1 MSNFRKVIS
10 MSAVAILGVT
20 NLLTPLS
27 YANAATWYDALTTG
41 DLKNQGL
48 RFIMPDHDVFL
59 YAITEAN
66 KYFVEYSGTTKTS
79 WTMGNVEYTYD
90 TAWDLSPN
98 LYKKTWYTF
107 TEWNRQVNGGGSGY
121 ADWATWVVL
130 NWTTTENDV
139 VPIYAQWTPN
149 TYNISYNLNKGDG
162 TSDPVHTGSHPTTAT
177 YDTSFTVNVPSR
189 TWYAFSGWT
198 ISNMDS
204 EKHTV
209 WWAESYATGASG
221 VMGTSFENLRATSG
235 TVNFLAIWTK
245 NLHTTYKV
253 EHYLE
258 KIEGW
263 YPITPKQTD
272 NLSGVTD
279 TEVTPDIHTYEWFTP
294 DSGVP
299 YSGNIDPDGNKVFTY
314 HYTRNSYNL
323 TINAGRWIESV
334 KWSGSVTAEK
344 SASAGGSTTISF
356 KYDEPVKLSFTPKA
370 WYENAQW
377 SGYSGTASAFNMPA
391 SHQEKTAYATPIV
404 YNITYNENWWTNHVD
419 NPAHYTV
426 ESGDINLKKPTGI
439 NSDFLWWTGTDESAV
454 NPNVTIA
461 SGSIWNRS
469 FTAVWKCHTWYHPS
483 STTITWSNYWNCN
496 ADTDTEYTVNHMKQD
511 LNWEYTITWNVVIQT
526 WTTNEQ
532 TNATPETYVWFVINQ
547 IGEDTIKWDKST
559 VVDITY
565 KRLSY
570 TWTIVSKTGV
580 VTSSAN
586 WAHSSA
592 GWPYKYEDT
601 VTLTAT
607 TGAGY
612 TFTSWTVKDASG
624 NTVTVNNSENMN
636 WATFQMPAS
645 AVTITPNVTVNTY
658 HITYD
663 LNSWSVSG
671 TNPTTY
677 TVESN
682 NITLIN
688 PTRDHSNFDGWSWTN
703 ITWLSGTV
711 VIPKWSVWNKSY
723 EAIWSCYTWY
733 HAVGDSCV
741 ANTYHVIEGN
751 VDWEWHGAPD
761 DIVFTYGQTET
772 LPVMP
777 SQSWYDF
784 IWWTI
789 TWMSGWVN
797 HYIGEITV
805 TGDTYTY
812 SGTSLEV
819 MNLTVEDGGTVTL
832 TARWAPKDDTKY
844 VVNHYIKNVDSNTYT
859 LSWTVNYEWTTDT
872 PVVFADVDKEF
883 FGFTYSGWYVN
894 EGNETRPAWAWV
906 TTGNIDKHGTTVI
919 NLYYDRNKHTVYL
932 SGDAHVATLS
942 GAGTYEYGKEVEV
955 SATAKTWYHFKEWKK
970 KTNNTFTTDL

>member
-90 TAWDLSPN
+90 KAWDLSPN

-263 YPITPKQTD
+263 YPTTPKQTD

-279 TEVTPDIHTYEWFTP
+279 TEVTPDTHTYEWFTP

-334 KWSGSVTAEK
+334 RWSGSVAAEK

-377 SGYSGTASAFNMPA
+377 TGYSGTASAFNMPA

-439 NSDFLWWTGTDESAV
+439 NSEFLWWIGSNWDTPQES
-454 NPNVTIA
+454 VTIA
-461 SGSIWNRS
+461 SGSIWHKNY
-469 FTAVWKCHTWYHPS
+469 TAVWRCRTWYHPINGESGDNHWNCIENTDTTYTIHYLKQDLEWWENYSSAWDGTGVGTTDTDTSGRNYVDDIDHEWFTVHSVETKNIEWDGSTEIDIKYHRNSYDDHVQDWAGITTTVVGAHDGAAAVSWQHQYGDTVTLSETTLPGYTFDHWTVEGSWLNKTINSGDANKTFTMPASDVTIKSYSTTNVYNLTIISHWGNSGSVSRTYTVEDTVTLINPKRDHSDFAWWSWTDLASPSMNVSFNGRAKDSVYEETWKCHTWYH
-483 STTITWSNYWNCN
+483 
-496 ADTDTEYTVNHMKQD
+496 
-511 LNWEYTITWNVVIQT
+511 
-526 WTTNEQ
+526 
-532 TNATPETYVWFVINQ
+532 
-547 IGEDTIKWDKST
+547 
-559 VVDITY
+559 
-565 KRLSY
+565 
-570 TWTIVSKTGV
+570 
-580 VTSSAN
+580 
-586 WAHSSA
+586 
-592 GWPYKYEDT
+592 
-601 VTLTAT
+601 
-607 TGAGY
+607 
-612 TFTSWTVKDASG
+612 ASG
-624 NTVTVNNSENMN
+624 ANE
-636 WATFQMPAS
+636 
-645 AVTITPNVTVNTY
+645 
-658 HITYD
+658 
-663 LNSWSVSG
+663 
-671 TNPTTY
+671 
-677 TVESN
+677 
-682 NITLIN
+682 
-688 PTRDHSNFDGWSWTN
+688 
-703 ITWLSGTV
+703 
-711 VIPKWSVWNKSY
+711 
-723 EAIWSCYTWY
+723 
-733 HAVGDSCV
+733 CV
-741 ANTYHVIEGN
+741 ANQYSGSVYYDYANE
-751 VDWEWHGAPD
+751 HGAPVE
-761 DIVFTYGQTET
+761 INFTYDQVTT
-772 LPVMP
+772 LENPVD
-777 SQSWYDF
+777 SWYDF
-784 IWWTI
+784 VWWRI
-789 TWMSGWVN
+789 TWMSGWVE
-797 HYIGEITV
+797 HIIGTLPV
-805 TGDTYTY
+805 TGDTVDSTKA
-812 SGTSLEV
+812 TEF
-819 MNLTVEDGGTVTL
+819 MNLSTEQWMTDIKFTAIW
-832 TARWAPKDDTKY
+832 TARDDTKY
-844 VVNHYIKNVDSNTYT
+844 VINHYYKDLGASTYT
-859 LSWTVNYEWTTDT
+859 LSWTDNLTWVTDTDVVFANKLHNYEW
-872 PVVFADVDKEF
+872 
-883 FGFTYSGWYVN
+883 FTYSGWYVN
-894 EGNETRPAWAWV
+894 EGNQTRPSGVWV
-906 TTGNIDKHGTTVI
+906 TSGTIDKHGTTVI

-942 GAGTYEYGKEVEV
+942 GSGTYEYGKEVEV